1 MIQFDMFEKLAGGA
15 PYRVLDTHPD
25 GRHIVMQAKAHY
37 SGRSAVW
44 EQETGH
50 IVWRPERAIAL
61 AWLRNGTHLGVL
73 REASETPYEFVI
85 YTWPE
90 VQPLYR
96 CPVAPPFGWGE
107 MLDLVISPQNNLAV
121 CQWIDQS
128 ETGFEFIDITTQA
141 VFHDVQTSYF
151 LKGTNDV
158 TRPVFSPAGQYWVF
172 G

>member
-1 MIQFDMFEKLAGGA
+1 
-15 PYRVLDTHPD
+15 
-25 GRHIVMQAKAHY
+25 
-37 SGRSAVW
+37 
-44 EQETGH
+44 
-50 IVWRPERAIAL
+50 
-61 AWLRNGTHLGVL
+61 
-73 REASETPYEFVI
+73 
-85 YTWPE
+85 
-90 VQPLYR
+90 
-96 CPVAPPFGWGE
+96 

-158 TRPVFSPAGQYWVF
+158 TRSVFSPAGQYWVF